1 MDTFFLDN
9 KQRGAG
15 AHDVCIPAGK
25 RSERAL
31 RVEALH
37 KKWEFLV
44 GQEMFILWTDNNCE
58 LNKPILSND
67 MKFSCSI

>member
-25 RSERAL
+25 RSETAL
-31 RVEALH
+31 RVEVLH

-44 GQEMFILWTDNNCE
+44 G
-58 LNKPILSND
+58 
-67 MKFSCSI
+67 